1 MKMPIPRPKKFKVL
15 GGYIP
20 ASSMAEDVDLIFN
33 NPLNIYK
40 EYFQKAFGE
49 EISPKKCISAKLDP
63 ELGEGYRISV
73 DNSVVL
79 YAANDIG
86 MNYALSTLL
95 QLVEIVDGEIVYPRV
110 EIFDHPDSE
119 WRGFMQDLAR
129 CYHEPE
135 YLYAIADL
143 CWLCKINRLQLHLTD
158 DQGVRFPFSKLP
170 KATSEQHY
178 TKKEL
183 SDFVDYCFK
192 HGIIV
197 VPELDAPGH
206 SRAFNTAYPE
216 IFGPPPVKTDMQTT
230 VQDHMI
236 SGIMQ
241 AEEKVF
247 STLKEMFS
255 EVVEVFSNSPYIH
268 IGGDEADIKKWDEFA
283 PSVEYRKS
291 KGLQNVHELYG
302 HYVAEVCKIV
312 LDLNKTPVLWE
323 GFSEECNQMIP
334 KEALVFAWE
343 SYYQLAPQLIK
354 GGFKIINA
362 SWKPLYV
369 VTPTF
374 KWDPEVIL
382 DWEKNVWTHWWEE
395 SPASVSPISV
405 DKDAPV
411 LGGQLCSWGDRI
423 HPDVAYAPRADM
435 IKEEFYNI
443 VLRLP
448 ALAEKTWTS
457 NNSPDK
463 EEFKKDYEFFKLCL
477 EDIIKG
483 FKKSILSS
491 MKGCLYNGKL

>member
-1 MKMPIPRPKKFKVL
+1 MKMPIPRPKKFKAL

-20 ASSMAEDVDLIFN
+20 ATAIADDVDSVFENALT
-33 NPLNIYK
+33 IYK
-40 EYFQKAFGE
+40 DYFQKAFGDVASSNKG
-49 EISPKKCISAKLDP
+49 ITAKLDT
-63 ELGEGYRISV
+63 ELGEGYRISI
-73 DNSVVL
+73 DASVVI
-79 YAANDIG
+79 YAADTSGI
-86 MNYALSTLL
+86 NYALSTLL
-95 QLVEIVDGEIVYPRV
+95 QLAEKVNGEIVYPRV
-110 EIFDHPDSE
+110 EISDYPDSE

-129 CYHEPE
+129 CYHEPQ

-170 KATSEQHY
+170 KAVSEQHY

-183 SDFVDYCFK
+183 SDLVDYCAK
-192 HGIIV
+192 RGITV

-216 IFGPPPVKTDMQTT
+216 IFGPPPTKTDMQTT

-241 AEEKVF
+241 AEERVF

-255 EVVEVFSNSPYIH
+255 EVAEVFSNSPYIH
-268 IGGDEADIKKWDEFA
+268 IGGDEADIKKWDEFE

-291 KGLQNVHELYG
+291 KGLNNVHELYG
-302 HYVAEVCKIV
+302 HYVAELCKMV
-312 LDLNKTPVLWE
+312 LDLNKIPVLWE
-323 GFSEECNQMIP
+323 GFSEECNSMIP

-343 SYYQLAPQLIK
+343 SLYQLAPQLVK

-374 KWDPEVIL
+374 KWDQEVIL
-382 DWEKNVWTHWWEE
+382 DWEKNVWTHWWDE
-395 SPASVSPISV
+395 SPAFHSPISV

-411 LGGQLCSWGDRI
+411 LGGQICSWGDRI

-435 IKEEFYNI
+435 IKEEFYN
-443 VLRLP
+443 VLLRLP

-457 NNSPDK
+457 YNAPDK
-463 EEFKKDYEFFKLCL
+463 EAFKKDYKNFKLIL
-477 EDIIKG
+477 ENVINKG
-483 FKKSILSS
+483 
-491 MKGCLYNGKL
+491 Y